1 MKSDITKDNIFIEI
15 GFSFRNHHES
25 LICGDTF
32 LYKKFKEEN
41 RYIIVLSDGMGH
53 GVKANVLS
61 ALTATMALNFTYEH
75 KEEYRIAE
83 IILNTLPVCSEKN

>member
-41 RYIIVLSDGMGH
+41 RISLSCLMVWDM
-53 GVKANVLS
+53 V
-61 ALTATMALNFTYEH
+61 
-75 KEEYRIAE
+75 
-83 IILNTLPVCSEKN
+83 